1 MATSVASLA
10 RVIINT
16 LKKHLGYISKIH
28 FAYLLIAVFLFIV
41 ALMFFATLCH
51 ECDTRSK
58 LASESV
64 DDDTVMRDDSRC
76 FHTQLLALTF
86 VFYFLYVGAEVAY
99 GVFIM

>member
-10 RVIINT
+10 KIIINT
-16 LKKHLGYISKIH
+16 LKKHSGYISKIH

-64 DDDTVMRDDSRC
+64 DDDTVMRDDNRC
-76 FHTQLLALTF
+76 FHTQLLALMF